1 MRKRLLPI
9 LAVLPVLLAGCSWG
23 IKLNDAG
30 RQVRTAWLS
39 DVSGCKYM
47 GKITVSV
54 MDHLGPVDRNP
65 IKVDDELE
73 VMARNQAASMN
84 ADTVKPMGNPKGGE
98 QSWGAYQC
106 GDKPLPSATPQG
118 PGTNQPQTGKAKTY
132 PIGSPDGGG

>member
-1 MRKRLLPI
+1 MRKRLLPV

-39 DVSGCKYM
+39 DVSGCKYL

-54 MDHLGPVDRNP
+54 MDHVGPVDRNP

-73 VMARNQAASMN
+73 VMARNQAATMN
-84 ADTVKPMGNPKGGE
+84 ADTVKPMDKPAGGE

-106 GDKPLPSATPQG
+106 GKGPLPSATPQG
-118 PGTNQPQTGKAKTY
+118 QGTDQPQTGKAKTY
-132 PIGSPDGGG
+132 PIGSSGGG